1 MSKYVGGVA
10 ITGYISPTDTSDTF
24 ATHDSTLGRGGLRE
38 VQNLEERDLITEDRR
53 KIGMIVYVVDEE
65 KYYALF
71 GDTTNLSWKDCGSQL
86 GGYDEL
92 LAEIEALQEDV
103 LALDLE
109 LDGVDDRLDKL
120 EAVHPVYEISLS
132 CTGTLAQGEL
142 LYIAPLPYNLLTSP
156 EENCIATCL
165 TPADSTL
172 TINVDDVPIGTVV
185 FIPDSLTGTVV
196 ITGETSLNKNSIMT
210 IIAPQAVTELAD
222 VGVHLTFTIR
232 ENI

>member
-1 MSKYVGGVA
+1 MGKYVGGVA
-10 ITGYISPTDTSDTF
+10 ITGFISPTDTSDTF

-38 VQNLEERDLITEDRR
+38 VKNLEERDLITEDRR
-53 KIGMIVYVVDEE
+53 KIGMCVYVLSEE

-103 LALDLE
+103 AAIDVVLDQI
-109 LDGVDDRLDKL
+109 DDRLEKL
-120 EAVHPVYEISLS
+120 EDIHPVYEITLS
-132 CTGTLAQGEL
+132 CPGQIDQGEL
-142 LYIAPLPYNLLTSP
+142 LYVAPLPYNLLASP
-156 EENCIATCL
+156 EDNFLATSL
-165 TPADSTL
+165 TAGECTL
-172 TINVDDVPIGTVV
+172 EIKVDDVVIGTIV
-185 FIPDSLTGTVV
+185 FLPNSLTGTVV
-196 ITGETSLNKNSIMT
+196 IAEETSLNKNSIMT
-210 IIAPQAVTELAD
+210 IKAPQAATALAD

>member
-1 MSKYVGGVA
+1 MSKYIGGVA

-53 KIGMIVYVVDEE
+53 KIGMVVYVINEE
-65 KYYALF
+65 KYYALL

-92 LAEIEALQEDV
+92 LAEIEALREDV
-103 LALDLE
+103 EKIDLE
-109 LDGVDDRLDKL
+109 LDQVDDRLDKL

-142 LYIAPLPYNLLTSP
+142 LYIAPLPYNLLASP
-156 EENCIATCL
+156 EDNFIATCL
-165 TPADSTL
+165 TPADCTL
-172 TINVDDVPIGTVV
+172 SIAIDDKVIGQVV
-185 FIPDSLTGTVV
+185 FLPNSQTGEVV
-196 ITGETSLNKNSIMT
+196 ITEETPLNKNSIIT
-210 IIAPQAVTELAD
+210 INAPQAVTEIAD

>member
-1 MSKYVGGVA
+1 MSKYIGGVA

-53 KIGMIVYVVDEE
+53 KIGMVVYVINEE
-65 KYYALF
+65 KYYALL

-92 LAEIEALQEDV
+92 LAEIEALREDV
-103 LALDLE
+103 EKLDLE
-109 LDGVDDRLDKL
+109 LDQVDDRLDKL

-142 LYIAPLPYNLLTSP
+142 LYIAPLPYNLLASP
-156 EENCIATCL
+156 EDNFIATCL
-165 TPADSTL
+165 TPADCTL
-172 TINVDDVPIGTVV
+172 SIAIDDKVIGQVV
-185 FIPDSLTGTVV
+185 FLPNSQTGEVV
-196 ITGETSLNKNSIMT
+196 ITEETPLNKNSIIT
-210 IIAPQAVTELAD
+210 INAPQAVTEIAD